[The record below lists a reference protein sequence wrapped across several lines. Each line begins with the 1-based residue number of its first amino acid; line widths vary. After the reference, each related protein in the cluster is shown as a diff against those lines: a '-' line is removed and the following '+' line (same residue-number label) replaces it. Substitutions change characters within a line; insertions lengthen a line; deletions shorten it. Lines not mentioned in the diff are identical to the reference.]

1 MAKERFHVLLEPL
14 QVQRLDALLERPRF
28 KMRNLCRAA
37 AIRAALAE
45 WIEREEF
52 KVRNEPFVAPP
63 PAGPA
68 ASIPKRPGSIP
79 VIKHTGATP
88 NKKPGPA
95 RKR

>member
-1 MAKERFHVLLEPL
+1 MAKERFHLLLEPL
-14 QVQRLDALLERPRF
+14 QVKRLDELLARPRF
-28 KMRNLCRAA
+28 KMRNVCRAA
-37 AIRAALAE
+37 AIRTAIAE
-45 WIEREEF
+45 WLEREEY
-52 KVRNEPFVAPP
+52 KARNEPFVAPP
-63 PAGPA
+63 PAVPA